1 MPNRINYQL
10 EMEKVLRT
18 LDGTRPKLLLH
29 ACCAPCSSA
38 TLERLSAHFDL
49 TILYYNPNIYPPE
62 EYHRREAELERFVE
76 QAGYH
81 YPVVELPYDPQEFY
95 TAVKGLENEPERGA
109 RCTVCYRLRLE
120 QTMNMQEG
128 EARCTQLV
136 VEPSRF
142 GHLTLLGSCTPKPI
156 SGWSAD
162 EQSRGRVITAS
173 GGLSLPQGSFSFD
186 KRSGRPLS
194 PSTCVNGCITVTMAG
209 YSVAE
214 MSLPRSCSLSSKS
227 VAKRSS
233 TVPNWPPCS
242 PAAMTAV

>member
-18 LDGTRPKLLLH
+18 LGGTRPKLLLH

-95 TAVKGLENEPERGA
+95 TAVQGLENEPERGG
-109 RCTVCYRLRLE
+109 RCTVCYRLRMRRAAQYAKEHGFDWFTTTLSISPHKDAARINQIGQELE
-120 QTMNMQEG
+120 AEFGIRHLPSDFKKQNGYLRSLQLSEEYG
-128 EARCTQLV
+128 LYRQDYCGCEFSAKAR
-136 VEPSRF
+136 
-142 GHLTLLGSCTPKPI
+142 G
-156 SGWSAD
+156 
-162 EQSRGRVITAS
+162 
-173 GGLSLPQGSFSFD
+173 
-186 KRSGRPLS
+186 
-194 PSTCVNGCITVTMAG
+194 
-209 YSVAE
+209 
-214 MSLPRSCSLSSKS
+214 
-227 VAKRSS
+227 
-233 TVPNWPPCS
+233 
-242 PAAMTAV
+242 